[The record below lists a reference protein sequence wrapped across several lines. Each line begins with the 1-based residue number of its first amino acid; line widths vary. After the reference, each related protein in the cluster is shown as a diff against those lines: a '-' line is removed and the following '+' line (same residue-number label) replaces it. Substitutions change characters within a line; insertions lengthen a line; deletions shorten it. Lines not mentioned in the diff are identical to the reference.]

1 MSDGS
6 RRPAIFLDRDGV
18 VNKMWYDP
26 DHGLLDSPR
35 RIGQLRLA
43 EGAVAGMRLLHH
55 QGWPLVIVSN
65 QPGLAKGTLT
75 LTGLRRL
82 TEALIR
88 RLDDEGVRL
97 AAVYYCPHHPSG
109 RRRALRTDCDC
120 RKPAPG
126 LLLRGAR
133 DLGLDLTRSWM
144 VGDGVTDVVA
154 GHRAGCRTVWIGRW
168 KCETCQAFTTAGVP
182 PPAQAADLLEA
193 ARHITAQRRDDAIV
207 P

>member
-1 MSDGS
+1 MSVS

-35 RIGQLRLA
+35 RIDQLSLA
-43 EGAVAGMRLLHH
+43 DGAVAGMRLLCR

-75 LTGLRRL
+75 VAGLRRL
-82 TEALIR
+82 TETLIR
-88 RLDDEGVRL
+88 RLAEEGVRL

-109 RRRALRTDCDC
+109 RSRALGISCGC

-133 DLGLDLTRSWM
+133 DLGLDLRRSWM
-144 VGDGVTDVVA
+144 IGDGVTDVVA
-154 GHRAGCRTVWIGRW
+154 GHRAGCRTVWIGQW
-168 KCETCQAFTTAGVP
+168 KCEHCQAFTAAGVP
-182 PPAQAADLLEA
+182 LPIQAADLLEA